1 MTNRRNMKP
10 INIPGL
16 YDHVNDAITSVI
28 QTQCNRGRVCI
39 PTGGGKTAVEAYA
52 LQLRGLDPKFKVH
65 LVMSPRIMLTNQLIK
80 EYRGYI
86 GHDYLALAFHSGKNE
101 PDFTQVKWEEL
112 STTSV
117 EVVKEQIVRAQT
129 MGKNLVIFS
138 TYHSA
143 WKLLDIDF
151 GMIIA
156 DESQY
161 CVGEDYFNTITN
173 LKAEFMLFCTA
184 TEKHVET
191 TNLGRGLNNET
202 VFGSI
207 IYQIPAKELI
217 DRGIIVPPR
226 VHVMEAVKASKTV
239 SSVVDEAINVAKKQ
253 HELTI
258 KDGMPYSK
266 ILFAMNGTDD
276 IRKVI
281 ASIDTI
287 KKELPDHKIFTI
299 MSNDKYGAM
308 IDGSK
313 TIQIQHNGQVWENK
327 ISRSVFFQQLR
338 ETDNAL
344 IFHYDIISEG
354 IDIDGITGV
363 VINRNMQLA
372 KLLQTIGRAVRKYK
386 ANPTLKP
393 QAWVTVT
400 AIDGDIENREWVR
413 SVLENIRAGGFAIE
427 NIKFTGQDGA
437 GTDDDEGLPDQYG
450 NTIKGTL
457 QTSIQDIVHEI
468 EDGIEWKK
476 LNELTF
482 AERMELMAKN
492 LKTQKVDQ

>member
-1 MTNRRNMKP
+1 MKFTN
-10 INIPGL
+10 ISGL
-16 YDHVNDAITSVI
+16 YDHVKDAIHAVVRS
-28 QTQCNRGRVCI
+28 QSNRGRVCI
-39 PTGGGKTAVEAYA
+39 PTGGGKTAVEAHS
-52 LQLRGLDPKFKVH
+52 LRLRGLNKDFKVH
-65 LVMSPRIMLTNQLIK
+65 LIMSPRIMLTNQLIK

-101 PDFTQVKWEEL
+101 PDFTQVKWEEY

-117 EVVKEQIVRAQT
+117 DVVKEQIARAQV

-143 WKLLDIDF
+143 HKLLDIDF
-151 GMIIA
+151 GMVIA

-161 CVGEDYFNTITN
+161 CVSEDYFNVITN
-173 LKAEFMLFCTA
+173 LRAEFMLFCTA

-202 VFGSI
+202 VFGPV

-226 VHVMEAVKASKTV
+226 VHVMEASKVAKAK
-239 SSVVDEAINVAKKQ
+239 SSVIDEVINVAQEQ
-253 HELTI
+253 HKLTI
-258 KDGMPYSK
+258 ADGMPYSK

-281 ASIDTI
+281 ASIPAI
-287 KKELPDHKIFTI
+287 KKALPDHKIFTI

-308 IDGSK
+308 IDGNK
-313 TIQIQHNGQVWENK
+313 TIKIHHNGQVWENK

-363 VINRNMQLA
+363 VINRNMNLA
-372 KLLQTIGRAVRKYK
+372 KLLQTIGRAVRIFK
-386 ANPTLKP
+386 ANPALKP

-400 AIDGDIENREWVR
+400 AIDGDIENREWVKT
-413 SVLENIRAGGFAIE
+413 VLANIRAGGFAVE
-427 NIKFTGQDGA
+427 NIKFTGQDGP

-450 NTIKGTL
+450 SAIKGTL

-482 AERMELMAKN
+482 SERMELMATN
-492 LKTQKVDQ
+492 LKNRAVDQ